1 MSIEDDVA
9 LLERVPTL
17 RLLGQ
22 EALRVLAIGSEHREF
37 ARGDTLFRIGD
48 EADCGYVVQRG
59 AFRVTLGDG
68 SSAETIAGPGALIGE
83 LALLVPMPRPATAI
97 SLEFSSVVRL
107 GRTMFSRVLESDPA
121 AARRLR
127 DEFAGRTSQ
136 IASDILMAGA
146 KLGS

>member
-17 RLLGQ
+17 RLLGR

-37 ARGDTLFRIGD
+37 ARGDRLFNAG
-48 EADCGYVVQRG
+48 EPSDCGYVVQSG
-59 AFRVTLGDG
+59 AFLIRFEDG
-68 SSAETIAGPGALIGE
+68 SAEVIAGPGALIGE
-83 LALLVPMPRPATAI
+83 LALIVPMQRPATAVA
-97 SLEFSSVVRL
+97 LEFSVAIRL
-107 GRTMFSRVLESDPA
+107 TRIMFSRVLESDPA

-127 DEFAGRTSQ
+127 DELAARTSQ

-146 KLGS
+146 KLGG